1 MNQTK
6 FQALVNWVRENGG
19 YVDKD
24 VYVDGQLL
32 RCKKDKLPLEV
43 LIRIPYPLAI
53 KGESWIYHTIELL
66 NEIGKGKESFYYP
79 YIDMLP
85 SMFEMKEHP
94 FFKFKED
101 DIQHIEK
108 INLEASL
115 LLKNLYKDYNQLK
128 EKGCSQDEEMLKY
141 AIIITSCRAR
151 ERDGFTPV
159 LDMLIPSLY
168 TDNCKTPTF
177 LFGYEYISQSDR
189 VKSNDI
195 LKIPEINPM
204 SLSKS
209 YIITNNI
216 DLECNTIPIPVKT
229 KSESLTLYFC
239 SSGIVSSSLE
249 KAKKIVLENE
259 KVSENELNIKA
270 IELLLHVINISI
282 QNETKP
288 ENSKFNIFWELIVQ
302 TNNILKKSRLI
313 LLENL
318 KILGKEFVNK

>member
-6 FQALVNWVRENGG
+6 FETLVNWVRENGG

-24 VYVDGQLL
+24 VYAEGQLL
-32 RCKKDKLPLEV
+32 KCKKNKLSLEV
-43 LIRIPYPLAI
+43 LIRIPYPLTI
-53 KGESWIYHTIELL
+53 QGDSWIDHSIRFL
-66 NEIGKGKESFYYP
+66 NEIDKGKESFYYP
-79 YIDMLP
+79 YIDILP
-85 SMFEMKEHP
+85 TISEMKEHP

-101 DIQHIEK
+101 EIEYIEK

-115 LLKNLYKDYNQLK
+115 ILKNLYKDYKQLK
-128 EKGCSQDEEMLKY
+128 ENSKIEDEELLKY
-141 AIIITSCRAR
+141 IVIITSCRAR
-151 ERDGFTPV
+151 ENAGFTPI

-168 TDNCKTPTF
+168 TNNCKTPIF
-177 LFGYEYISQSDR
+177 LFGYEYILQADEI
-189 VKSNDI
+189 KSNDI
-195 LKIPEINPM
+195 LKIPEISPM
-204 SLSKS
+204 SLAKS
-209 YIITNNI
+209 YMLTNNV
-216 DLECNTIPIPVKT
+216 DLECETIPISIKT
-229 KSESLTLYFC
+229 KSESLTLYFS

-259 KVSENELNIKA
+259 KISENELNIKA

-318 KILGKEFVNK
+318 KIFKREFLNK